1 MPKGSKQRHITLSV
15 EASRHARFSRAPQRA
30 WRRYRDI
37 LAGPEAVFGG
47 HRGPASGSGSDVSI
61 RRLDHPGLADLAGE
75 NLKGAD
81 VVLQRGGGTPPVFP
95 DFRQGLQVPAPEAVH
110 GVNQKAWLLI
120 AENSQTGF
128 AAGPSYSW
136 AALRRDL
143 QQHFQGAP
151 YPETFYGR
159 IAVVGYL

>member
-15 EASRHARFSRAPQRA
+15 EASRHARFSRAPPRA

-120 AENSQTGF
+120 ADN
-128 AAGPSYSW
+128 P
-136 AALRRDL
+136 LNDVL
-143 QQHFQGAP
+143 
-151 YPETFYGR
+151 
-159 IAVVGYL
+159 IAQMGSTMIEAFVARARQRNPTPLL